1 MVQILVIPS
10 SSGATGTVRDAVKLS
25 NRQLGAF
32 SQFTASMGT
41 SYDFELAVL
50 TQSCGGPPPL
60 NGPDLVY
67 KGKCRD
73 VTDLNW
79 AYFHGNGDGWAC
91 GSRLVVW

>member
-32 SQFTASMGT
+32 SPFTASMGT

-50 TQSCGGPPPL
+50 TKSCGGPPPL
-60 NGPDLVY
+60 NGPDL
-67 KGKCRD
+67 G
-73 VTDLNW
+73 L
-79 AYFHGNGDGWAC
+79 
-91 GSRLVVW
+91 